1 MSAVDVRRPFPVFRT
16 IGNFVSYRTK
26 VSDGS
31 HCGGKE
37 IVADA
42 TRRRRR
48 ISQSEILFYIS
59 KNAARISLAFF
70 HRFVL
75 RCQKPR
81 WV

>member
-48 ISQSEILFYIS
+48 ISQSEILFKIKNIFVECTKKKTKIS
-59 KNAARISLAFF
+59 
-70 HRFVL
+70 
-75 RCQKPR
+75 
-81 WV
+81 